1 MFIMAKRSLWL
12 NGVDGRWEVLA
23 SSLFGRFALDKLHGS
38 HSRVLFEIA
47 AEEREIAEIVFTSQH
62 LHRRVA
68 GAER

>member
-1 MFIMAKRSLWL
+1 MFIMAKRLLWL
-12 NGVDGRWEVLA
+12 NGVLA
-23 SSLFGRFALDKLHGS
+23 SSPFGRFALDKLHGS